1 MDNTIQVQKDLYTLH
16 HHLVNS
22 LYRAGKNGKLAP
34 IAPVLAEYKK
44 AQQVV
49 ATLKDKYAFM
59 PDTIEP
65 FNKDN
70 AKKLLVVTDALL
82 LDSIRTT
89 STTADLTDS
98 ESFLSSISSAPTTKG
113 TDSIPSTIDSIIS
126 SFTKKID
133 EPKNEP
139 DLNIDNIIASFQSL
153 SNPSS
158 TIINT
163 DDDIKFDLNTPLS
176 DASIDATITALNEMV
191 TLGGTCEFAS
201 PELKTH
207 IIENASREEKQK
219 WRHFVIT
226 GYLRCINGILIP
238 PILSDIN
245 HILIP
250 KNNNQPVDRTNY
262 FETNTVINNNSTYLK
277 MNSIDGIVHKQAANN
292 NPDFIKLSN
301 NLTETEIT
309 DIRRR
314 LNLDDFCN
322 TPSPSNIQPNLQ
334 SKSGVGRSS
343 SRFSKGGTRK
353 IRPQLSTK

>member
-1 MDNTIQVQKDLYTLH
+1 MTDVQKELYTLH
-16 HHLVNS
+16 HHLLNS
-22 LYRAGKNGKLAP
+22 LYKAGKNGKLAP
-34 IAPVLAEYKK
+34 IPPVPAEYKK

-49 ATLKDKYAFM
+49 STLKTKYAFM

-82 LDSIRTT
+82 LDSIRST
-89 STTADLTDS
+89 STKAGLTDS
-98 ESFLSSISSAPTTKG
+98 ESFLSSISSAPTTEG
-113 TDSIPSTIDSIIS
+113 TSIPSTIDSIIS
-126 SFTKKID
+126 SFTNKISKLKT
-133 EPKNEP
+133 EGKNE
-139 DLNIDNIIASFQSL
+139 LNIDGIIASFQSL

-158 TIINT
+158 TIINI

-250 KNNNQPVDRTNY
+250 KNNGQTDDRTNY
-262 FETNTVINNNSTYLK
+262 FETNTVIKDNITYLK
-277 MNSIDGIVHKQAANN
+277 MNSRDGIEHKLANN
-292 NPDFIKLSN
+292 NLDFTKLPN

-334 SKSGVGRSS
+334 PKSGFGSS
-343 SRFSKGGTRK
+343 ANRYVKGGTRK
-353 IRPQLSTK
+353 IRPQ